1 MVKGGLDKVKAI
13 LREGREIK
21 EKERLERVM
30 GEAAVVQGQ
39 RRGSRPCNTIS
50 GLAGGAARW
59 ELKCKFEVRN
69 CGGAISSLGRKL
81 A

>member
-1 MVKGGLDKVKAI
+1 MEDKAEIKGKRGSGGLR
-13 LREGREIK
+13 LREGRGGGGGGSQS
-21 EKERLERVM
+21 R
-30 GEAAVVQGQ
+30 GQ
-39 RRGSRPCNTIS
+39 RQANRPCNTIS

-81 A
+81 AR